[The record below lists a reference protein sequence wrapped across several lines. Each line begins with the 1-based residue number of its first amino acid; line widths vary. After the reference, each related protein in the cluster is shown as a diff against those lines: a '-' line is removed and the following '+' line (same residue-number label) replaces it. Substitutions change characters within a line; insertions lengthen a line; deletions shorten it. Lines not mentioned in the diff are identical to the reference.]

1 MTIELVDNIEFGGID
16 WEDHPDYSDIYIVSA
31 DYDGRPM
38 DSDQLDEINKDIQMI
53 AELYERDG
61 D

>member
-1 MTIELVDNIEFGGID
+1 MIFKLITNIEFGGID

-31 DYDGRPM
+31 DYDGIIM
-38 DSDQLDEINKDIQMI
+38 DEDQLDELNSDSQLVY
-53 AELYERDG
+53 ELYERDG